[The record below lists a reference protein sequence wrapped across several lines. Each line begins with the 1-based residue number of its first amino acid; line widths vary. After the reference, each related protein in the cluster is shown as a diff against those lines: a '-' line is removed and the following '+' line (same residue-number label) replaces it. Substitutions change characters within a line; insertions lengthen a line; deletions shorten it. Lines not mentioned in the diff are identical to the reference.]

1 VITLVWFY
9 NTHSPDSNVEVNNN
23 TFLYFQGASPPVAKL
38 KSINFHG
45 ALLLK
50 TLFDFED
57 PSKLVKSLL
66 TLSLE
71 ELVSL
76 ANDPMGSYGVEAF
89 LKSRSVPSEKKHLL
103 IESLKVQLLS

>member
-1 VITLVWFY
+1 MVLQHLIE
-9 NTHSPDSNVEVNNN
+9 NHSNVEVNNKI
-23 TFLYFQGASPPVAKL
+23 FLSFQEASPPNLKL

-71 ELVSL
+71 ELLTL
-76 ANDPMGSYGVEAF
+76 ANDPMGSYAIEAF
-89 LKSRSVPSEKKHLL
+89 LKSRSVPLENKHML
-103 IESLKVQLLS
+103 IDNLKVKPLL